1 MSWSQLLP
9 DTADLYERAA
19 MEGAEAQLP
28 IPIRELVDPATTT
41 PAFLPFVAVHN
52 GVKLWF
58 DDWSLARKR
67 QMAAEANQLAD
78 LVGTR
83 PGLVRFLGYVDAQLI
98 STIAHPRRFVLGW
111 SAIGRE
117 RLVFPAFTARYLIKL
132 RLKRHRAGTVLGRGA
147 IGRHALVPVD
157 LEPIR
162 RAKIAAVVSKSPA
175 TQYTASFSWRRRP
188 TFGDGISFGAGHR
201 FGDFVDRFSL

>member
-83 PGLVRFLGYVDAQLI
+83 PGLAGFLGYVDAQI
-98 STIAHPRRFVLGW
+98 VATVAHPRRFTLGR
-111 SAIGRE
+111 SAVGRE
-117 RLVFPAFTARYLIKL
+117 RLVFPAFTARYL
-132 RLKRHRAGTVLGRGA
+132 LKVRTARPIAAMRLGRGA
-147 IGRHALVPVD
+147 LGLHGAVAVSR
-157 LEPIR
+157 EPLR
-162 RAKIAAVVSKSPA
+162 RARIAASVAKAPA
-175 TQYTASFSWRRRP
+175 TQYTVTFAWRRRV
-188 TFGDGISFGAGHR
+188 TFDEMAFGLPFDA
-201 FGDFVDRFSL
+201 FTDRSRL